1 RFIHHFLFFCLQQTL
16 YSPLSFLLSP
26 TDDLRLA
33 ALHDA
38 SFQSCV
44 SNTYPGT
51 GGLYPHNPS
60 HKSNVRD
67 PVRSSGRKHVTF
79 KDLSAGKRG
88 ARPTPTTAAGMGTT
102 TTTSIPTTNSLDSP
116 RNGNSAGQS
125 PRTQG
130 DGSSNGASTNS
141 PRYTQLPRSSV
152 PQQNSCGSRDPLDS
166 SKGGSISGQRDSPRN
181 GRLGSS
187 GNSLDSPR
195 SSQPHQQESPRG
207 QNMPIYANE
216 SSRSGAG
223 VGSKDWSR
231 PPMLIPSCDSPRQ
244 DSYYS
249 GHAPRSTFKT
259 SQELQTFH
267 PPTRNSNAIKQSG
280 SRDILPQQGTSSRN
294 PREAGLGSRDAR
306 SHGPATTKD
315 WRNDSFATT
324 DDCDDQRSTTTTSGS
339 YTIDN
344 EDTYVGLHDLNHSP
358 WKDVVV

>member
-1 RFIHHFLFFCLQQTL
+1 
-16 YSPLSFLLSP
+16 
-26 TDDLRLA
+26 
-33 ALHDA
+33 
-38 SFQSCV
+38 
-44 SNTYPGT
+44 
-51 GGLYPHNPS
+51 
-60 HKSNVRD
+60 
-67 PVRSSGRKHVTF
+67 
-79 KDLSAGKRG
+79 
-88 ARPTPTTAAGMGTT
+88 MGTT

-141 PRYTQLPRSSV
+141 P
-152 PQQNSCGSRDPLDS
+152 
-166 SKGGSISGQRDSPRN
+166 
-181 GRLGSS
+181 
-187 GNSLDSPR
+187 
-195 SSQPHQQESPRG
+195 
-207 QNMPIYANE
+207 
-216 SSRSGAG
+216 
-223 VGSKDWSR
+223 
-231 PPMLIPSCDSPRQ
+231 SPRQ